1 MTQPK
6 ENDPDD
12 VQHKGI
18 HRLSASLSF
27 HYLTYH
33 PRPRV
38 VFDSDFDVDAVDVFC
53 LSLIRDQ
60 RLIYALRS
68 I

>member
-27 HYLTYH
+27 HYLTY
-33 PRPRV
+33 RPQSPV
-38 VFDSDFDVDAVDVFC
+38 VLDSDFDVDAVDVFC